1 MIEAVQ
7 STIPAE
13 GIPAGAILIEV
24 VLIGAGATALLDLWS
39 VARAWLSGTPMPDYA
54 PVGRWLA
61 YLQRGRFFHEAIAK
75 SAPIRS
81 ERAIG
86 WIAHYVIGIAFAGI
100 LLVCFGRA
108 WAQSPALIPALIVGI
123 GSVAAPF
130 LLMQPGMGAGIA
142 ARRTS
147 NPRAARLRSLTTH
160 TVFGIGL
167 YAAGWA
173 ARLFD
178 F

>member
-1 MIEAVQ
+1 M
-7 STIPAE
+7 
-13 GIPAGAILIEV
+13 EV
-24 VLIGAGATALLDLWS
+24 VVIGLGAAAFLDLWS
-39 VARAWLSGTPMPDYA
+39 LVRAGLSGTPKPDYA

-61 YLQRGRFFHEAIAK
+61 YLPRGQFFHEAIAK
-75 SAPIRS
+75 SAPVRG

-100 LLVCFGRA
+100 LLACFGRA
-108 WAQSPALIPALIVGI
+108 WAQNPTLAPALIVGI

-142 ARRTS
+142 ARRMPD
-147 NPRAARLRSLTTH
+147 PRAARLRSLTTH

-173 ARLFD
+173 ARLIGF
-178 F
+178 